1 VDILTIAGLLLGLG
15 GILLG
20 QMLEGGKVASILQ
33 LTAFIIVIGGTTGA
47 IMVQYTLPVFIKALK
62 MLPWMIFPPKSA
74 PQPIVEKILEWSNT
88 ARKNGLLALES
99 LVDSIADPF
108 LQKGLQ
114 MLVDGTEPEK
124 IRATLEV
131 ELLAREEL
139 DRQAAKV
146 FESAGGYAPTIGIL
160 GAVLGLIHVMENL
173 ADPAKLGAGIATAF
187 VATIYGV
194 GSANLLFLPISNKLK
209 GVVHE
214 QSYLREMIIE
224 GLVAIAEGENPK
236 IIESRLQSF
245 YAR

>member
-1 VDILTIAGLLLGLG
+1 MDILTIAGLLLGLG

>member
-1 VDILTIAGLLLGLG
+1 MDILTIAGLLLGLG

-47 IMVQYTLPVFIKALK
+47 VMIQYTMPIFIKALK
-62 MLPWMIFPPKSA
+62 MLPWMIFPPRTA

-88 ARKNGLLALES
+88 ARKNGLLALEG

>member
-1 VDILTIAGLLLGLG
+1 MDILTIAGLLLGLG

-47 IMVQYTLPVFIKALK
+47 VMIQYTMPIFIKALK

-99 LVDSIADPF
+99 MVDSIADPF

>member
-1 VDILTIAGLLLGLG
+1 MDILTIAGLLLGLG

-124 IRATLEV
+124 IRATLDV

>member
-1 VDILTIAGLLLGLG
+1 MDILTIAGLLLGLG

-47 IMVQYTLPVFIKALK
+47 VMIQYTMPIFIKSLK
-62 MLPWMIFPPKSA
+62 MLPWMIFPPRTA

-88 ARKNGLLALES
+88 ARKNGLLALEG

>member
-1 VDILTIAGLLLGLG
+1 MDILTIAGLLLGLG

-187 VATIYGV
+187 VATIYGL

>member
-1 VDILTIAGLLLGLG
+1 MDILTIAGLLLGLG

-74 PQPIVEKILEWSNT
+74 PQLIVEKILEWSNT
-88 ARKNGLLALES
+88 ARKNGLLALEG

-194 GSANLLFLPISNKLK
+194 GSANLLFLPVSNKLK

>member
-1 VDILTIAGLLLGLG
+1 MDILTIAGLLLGLG

-47 IMVQYTLPVFIKALK
+47 VMIQYTMPIFIKALK
-62 MLPWMIFPPKSA
+62 MLPWMIFPPRTA
-74 PQPIVEKILEWSNT
+74 PQPIVGKILEWSNT
-88 ARKNGLLALES
+88 ARKNGLLALEG

>member
-47 IMVQYTLPVFIKALK
+47 VMIQYTMPIFIKALK
-62 MLPWMIFPPKSA
+62 MLPWMIFPPRTA

-88 ARKNGLLALES
+88 ARKNGLLALEG

>member
-1 VDILTIAGLLLGLG
+1 MDILTIAGLLLGLG

-47 IMVQYTLPVFIKALK
+47 VMVQYTLPIFIKALK
-62 MLPWMIFPPKSA
+62 MIPWMIFPPKTA
-74 PQPIVEKILEWSNT
+74 PQSIVEKILEWSNT
-88 ARKNGLLALES
+88 ARKNGLLALEG

-214 QSYLREMIIE
+214 QSHLREMIIE

>member
-1 VDILTIAGLLLGLG
+1 MDILTIAGLLLGLG

-99 LVDSIADPF
+99 MVDSIADPF

>member
-1 VDILTIAGLLLGLG
+1 MDILTIAGLLLGLG

-47 IMVQYTLPVFIKALK
+47 VMVQYTLPIFIKALK
-62 MLPWMIFPPKSA
+62 MIPWMIFPPKTA

>member
-1 VDILTIAGLLLGLG
+1 MDILTIAGLLLGLG

-47 IMVQYTLPVFIKALK
+47 VMVQYTLPIFIKALK
-62 MLPWMIFPPKSA
+62 MIPWMIFPPKTA

-88 ARKNGLLALES
+88 ARKNGLLALEG

>member
-1 VDILTIAGLLLGLG
+1 MDILTIAGLLLGLG

-47 IMVQYTLPVFIKALK
+47 VMIQYTMPIFIKALK
-62 MLPWMIFPPKSA
+62 MLPWMILPPRTA

-88 ARKNGLLALES
+88 ARKNGLLALEG

>member
-1 VDILTIAGLLLGLG
+1 MDILTIAGLLLGLG

-47 IMVQYTLPVFIKALK
+47 VMVQYTLPIFIKALK
-62 MLPWMIFPPKSA
+62 MIPWMIFPPKTT

>member
-1 VDILTIAGLLLGLG
+1 MDILTIAGLLLGLG

-47 IMVQYTLPVFIKALK
+47 VMVQYTLPIFIKALK
-62 MLPWMIFPPKSA
+62 MIPWMIFPPKTA
-74 PQPIVEKILEWSNT
+74 PQFIVEKILEWSNT
-88 ARKNGLLALES
+88 ARRNGLLALED